1 MLLPVVGPIATIVTS
16 DSDEPVFR
24 VAAAAFFTPEGE
36 KKINMLFLPDRA
48 LKRAR
53 IKLKYRGT
61 TQLVQNLLLKL
72 I

>member
-1 MLLPVVGPIATIVTS
+1 MATIVTS
-16 DSDEPVFR
+16 DSEEPVFR
-24 VAAAAFFTPEGE
+24 VAAAALFTPEGE
-36 KKINMLFLPDRA
+36 KKTKMLFLADRA

-53 IKLKYRGT
+53 FTLKYRGT